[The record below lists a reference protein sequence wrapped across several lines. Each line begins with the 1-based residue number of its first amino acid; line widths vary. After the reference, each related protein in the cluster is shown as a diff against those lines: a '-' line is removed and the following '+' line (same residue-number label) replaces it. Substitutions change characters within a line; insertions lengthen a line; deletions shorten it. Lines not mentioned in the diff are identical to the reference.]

1 MVQTDEIRSQP
12 LPLGATCLGGG
23 QGVHFRV
30 WAPHNHRVEVRL
42 EDGPGAPA
50 AHPLERDGDGYHQ
63 GVSSQAG
70 PGTLYRYLLDDEGP
84 FPDPASRL
92 QPQGPHGPSQVIDPG
107 DFRWTDHNWRG
118 LELHGQ
124 VLYEMHVGTFTDE
137 GSWSAAAQR
146 LPDLVELG
154 VTAVE
159 LMPVAE
165 FPGHF
170 GWGYDGVDLFAPY
183 HHYGSPDD
191 FRRFVD
197 HAHELGLGVILDV
210 VYNHLGPDGNF
221 LGSFSPRYFSDSYET
236 EWGDPLNFDGPDS
249 GPVRAFFI
257 ENAERWIAEYHL
269 DGLRLDATQSVHDAA
284 RTTPHILEEIT
295 RAARAAAGERSIL
308 IIAENEPQ
316 DATLVRPPERG
327 GMGMDA
333 IWNDDFHHS
342 AIVALTGRTEA
353 YYADHL
359 GAPQEFVSSARWG
372 FLYQGQHY
380 VWQEKRRGSP
390 AFDLPP
396 SALVTYLQNHDQ
408 IANSGRGERI
418 DRLASP
424 ARLRAM
430 TTLLL
435 LGPWTPM
442 LFMGQE
448 FASPSPFLYFADH
461 NPELARAVRE
471 GRREFLAQFPSLAS
485 AEIPAPDDPETFRA
499 SRLVRTESQQ
509 AREMLLLHRDL
520 IRLRR
525 EDPVISSRRDRGLDG
540 AVLGANAFVLRYFGD
555 GGDRLLLVNPGR
567 EMNFSPAPEPLL
579 APPSARGWTL
589 RWSSEDPA
597 YGGGGARA
605 PEQDD
610 GRWHLPAECAVLL
623 AGSRAG

>member
-1 MVQTDEIRSQP
+1 MDETETRSRP
-12 LPLGATCLGGG
+12 LPLGATWLGSDAGT
-23 QGVHFRV
+23 HFRV
-30 WAPHNHRVEVRL
+30 WAPQRARVELQL
-42 EDGPGAPA
+42 ESGPGAITPL
-50 AHPLERDGDGYHQ
+50 PLERGGNGYHE
-63 GVSSQAG
+63 ATIPDLP
-70 PGTLYRYLLDDEGP
+70 PGSLYRYLLDGEGP
-84 FPDPASRL
+84 LPDPASRF
-92 QPQGPHGPSQVIDPG
+92 QPHGPHGPSQVIDPHS
-107 DFRWTDHNWRG
+107 FRWTDHEWRG
-118 LELHGQ
+118 IDLHGQ

-137 GSWSAAAQR
+137 GTWSAAAER
-146 LPDLVELG
+146 LPDLVDLG
-154 VTAVE
+154 ITTVE

-165 FPGHF
+165 FPGRF

-183 HHYGSPDD
+183 HQYGSPDE

-197 HAHELGLGVILDV
+197 RAHALGLGVILDV
-210 VYNHLGPDGNF
+210 VYNHLGPDGNY
-221 LGSFSPRYFSDSYET
+221 LGSYSPRYFSDAYGT
-236 EWGDPLNFDGPDS
+236 EWGDALNFDGPDS
-249 GPVRAFFI
+249 EPVRAFFI
-257 ENAERWIAEYHL
+257 ENAERWISEYHL

-295 RAARAAAGERSIL
+295 RAARAAAGDRSIL
-308 IIAENEPQ
+308 VIAENEPQ
-316 DATLVRPPERG
+316 DATLVRPRARG

-333 IWNDDFHHS
+333 IWNDDFHHA

-353 YYADHL
+353 YYADYL

-380 VWQEKRRGSP
+380 VWQRKRRGAP

-396 SALVTYLQNHDQ
+396 AALVTYLQNHDQ

-448 FASPSPFLYFADH
+448 LASPTPFLYFADH
-461 NPELARAVRE
+461 EGDLAAAVRE
-471 GRREFLAQFPSLAS
+471 GRREFLAQFPSLSS

-499 SRLVRTESQQ
+499 SRLIRDDSERARQ
-509 AREMLLLHRDL
+509 ALRLHRDL

-525 EDPVISSRRDRGLDG
+525 EDPVLSMRRDRGIDG
-540 AVLGANAFVLRYFGD
+540 AVLGANAFLLRYFGD
-555 GGDRLLLVNPGR
+555 REDRLLLVNPGR

-579 APPSARGWTL
+579 APGSSRGWTL
-589 RWSSEDPA
+589 RWSSEDPV
-597 YGGGGARA
+597 YGGAGAPA
-605 PEQDD
+605 PEQAD
-610 GRWHLPAECAVLL
+610 GRWHLPAECAMLL
-623 AGSRAG
+623 AG